1 MIVLFIISIFFLMIV
16 IIATFIIIILFTR
29 SLPIA
34 VIQHG
39 GLAFLLIYL
48 ICLTVV
54 GAPLL
59 LLETTLGKNFMIRM
73 VHSLV
78 GRLILIQRFFLLAT
92 L

>member
-1 MIVLFIISIFFLMIV
+1 M
-16 IIATFIIIILFTR
+16 TFELLNHFTLLNHYQCHPTPNSTR

-39 GLAFLLIYL
+39 GLAFLLMYL

-59 LLETTLGKNFMIRM
+59 LLETTLGKIFI
-73 VHSLV
+73 
-78 GRLILIQRFFLLAT
+78 I
-92 L
+92 